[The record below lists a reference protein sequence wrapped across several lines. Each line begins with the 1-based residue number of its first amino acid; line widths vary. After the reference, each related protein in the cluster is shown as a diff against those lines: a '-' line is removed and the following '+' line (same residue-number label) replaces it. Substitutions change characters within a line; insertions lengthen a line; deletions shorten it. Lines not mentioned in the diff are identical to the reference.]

1 MKTKLNNLQ
10 EIAADKGNK
19 RDGSVYLEGVTP
31 ITPIHVLENWPFW
44 SGQGCFSDSL
54 ASQICVC
61 FSLFAL
67 TGRVL
72 QKVNLD
78 QCLMLIITPAWLGQ
92 PCFSGL
98 LKMSGKN
105 PLSLPAPK
113 DLLKNPAGKLNLL
126 VMRNLLRLV
135 AWIILGRTYLQKKY
149 EKGLLTSSQ
158 TIVEHFQSSMTESR
172 CVLIIRST
180 RTSFIVLQ
188 P

>member
-78 QCLMLIITPAWLGQ
+78 QCLMLIITPAWPVQ
-92 PCFSGL
+92 PCLSGL
-98 LKMSGKN
+98 LKMFVENWLLLLALKN
-105 PLSLPAPK
+105 
-113 DLLKNPAGKLNLL
+113 LLKDPVGKLNPV
-126 VMRNLLRLV
+126 VMHNSLRLV
-135 AWIILGRTYLQKKY
+135 VWTILSRTYLQK
-149 EKGLLTSSQ
+149 EHQKGLTTLS
-158 TIVEHFQSSMTESR
+158 
-172 CVLIIRST
+172 
-180 RTSFIVLQ
+180 
-188 P
+188 